1 MATPVFVPIVL
12 VENVRNHPQAD
23 KLDLADVLGWQVVIP
38 KGKYKNSQKLIYFP
52 PDTLLPAE
60 WADKWNV
67 RQYLKG
73 ANKDRIG
80 SINLRGEASHG
91 LLMDIP
97 EGQDWPVGTDVSTF
111 FGATKYCPPV
121 KSCVGDTDKPDDR
134 IPKYT
139 DIQNLRHYPD
149 LFANEEEVS
158 VTEKIHGQN
167 GRTIIVEGVKKAGS
181 MELLR
186 KPPCTYSL
194 KTEVEI
200 DPIILDR
207 LGDLYKQLPKTL
219 DNVLKLSKE
228 QFDTLKEKGLTKEDF
243 YLSEELSLDNPIVA
257 NNNFWFPWTVP
268 AIKNLVEGEYAAR
281 NAKLVILYGEIFGS
295 RVQKGFEYN
304 VVSGKFGYRA
314 FDLLV
319 DGKYVDTVEFR
330 EICAQYGVETVPELY
345 RGSFSLAKIKEL
357 ANGKTTL
364 GADHI
369 REGVVVKP
377 IAERTHPK
385 IGRMVLKF
393 VSDEF
398 LRTKDGKDFT
408 DV

>member
-1 MATPVFVPIVL
+1 MATPVFVPVVK
-12 VENVRNHPQAD
+12 VENVRPHPNGE
-23 KLDLADVLGWQVVIP
+23 KLEICDVLGWQVCIP
-38 KGKYKNSQKLIYFP
+38 KGKYKNGDLKVYFP
-52 PDTLLPAE
+52 PDTILPAE

-73 ANKDRIG
+73 SDKSRVG
-80 SINLRGEASHG
+80 SINLRKESSHG

-97 EGQDWPVGTDVSTF
+97 EDQNWDVGTDVSSF
-111 FGATKYCPPV
+111 FGCTRYLPPV
-121 KSCVGDTDKPDDR
+121 KSCIGDTDKPDDR
-134 IPKYT
+134 VPKYT

-149 LFANEEEVS
+149 LFTDGEMIS
-158 VTEKIHGQN
+158 VTEKLHGQN
-167 GRTIIVEGVKKAGS
+167 GRTICCEGIKKAGS

-186 KPPCTYSL
+186 KYPCKYTL
-194 KTEVEI
+194 RTDL
-200 DPIILDR
+200 DPIVMER
-207 LGDLYKQLPKTL
+207 LGDLYSKLPTEC
-219 DNVLKLSKE
+219 NVFLKIEKE
-228 QFDTLKEKGLTKEDF
+228 QFDFLKEKGLNKDDL
-243 YLSEELSLDNPIVA
+243 YSSEELSLDNPLVA
-257 NNNFWFPWTVP
+257 INNFWYPWTIP
-268 AIKNLVEGEYAAR
+268 AVRNLVEGEYAAR
-281 NAKLVILYGEIFGS
+281 NAKLIVLFGEIYGS
-295 RVQKGFEYN
+295 KVQREY
-304 VVSGKFGYRA
+304 VYDSKVGEFGYRA

-330 EICAQYGVETVPELY
+330 EICTQYGVETVPELY
-345 RGSFSLAKIKEL
+345 RGPFSLSKIKEL

-408 DV
+408 DM